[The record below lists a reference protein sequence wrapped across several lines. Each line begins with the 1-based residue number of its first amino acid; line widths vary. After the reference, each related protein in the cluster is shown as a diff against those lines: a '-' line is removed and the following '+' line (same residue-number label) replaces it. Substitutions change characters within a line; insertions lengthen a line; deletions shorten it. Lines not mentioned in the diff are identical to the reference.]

1 MKKIQSLVVLCIGMV
16 CMIWPAVLTSADVSA
31 EARKKAETEYNA
43 LSRRGWVVGSGDML
57 EALLQSWEKR
67 LAKDENDVNVYVI
80 AYGNATAS
88 ELAAAEAEALK
99 KAREQIAG
107 PLIMYFQSWNMAM
120 EGKGSITSEEA
131 AAVRDAVNAA
141 EDVIRQAYL
150 DLDIP
155 VDISM
160 HRQQRSK
167 YEVHI
172 RLVYPQMEL
181 RSMAKE
187 IIASGLQRDVGWD
200 KEKAFKV
207 MAYPK

>member
-1 MKKIQSLVVLCIGMV
+1 MKTMQSMVFVCIGMF
-16 CMIWPAVLTSADVSA
+16 CIIWPSFTASADVTA

-57 EALLQSWEKR
+57 ETLVQSWEKR
-67 LAKDENDVNVYVI
+67 LAKDDNDINVYVI

-88 ELAAAEAEALK
+88 DLAAAEAEALK

-120 EGKGSITSEEA
+120 EGKGDITSEEA
-131 AAVRDAVNAA
+131 SAVRNAINVA
-141 EDVIRQAYL
+141 EDVIRQEYL

-155 VDISM
+155 AVISM
-160 HRQQRSK
+160 HRQQRNK
-167 YEVHI
+167 YEVHV

-181 RSMAKE
+181 RDKAKE

-200 KEKAFKV
+200 KEKAFRM